1 MTEAHAPR
9 DLPWFAVEYAA
20 GLLDELRAPAEV
32 RRPALDA
39 RHPDLDWAA
48 SGAMALTG
56 FPDGPPLLAP
66 APLASAACAAVAALA
81 AVATSEGL
89 PGHER
94 LREIDGGA
102 LLGERAA
109 LSGFSRQGRSSP
121 GGSCHLLRSRDGW
134 IAVNL
139 ARADDISLLP
149 AWLGAGDVS
158 DVLAFVNRRARTR
171 DSAELVAAAREL
183 GLPVAEAAR
192 PLAHPPS
199 WYRIDVQS
207 APRRTPRSKRPLVV
221 DLSALWAGPLATHLL
236 SLAGARVI
244 KVESTRRPDG
254 ARRGPRAFYDLL
266 NAGKESVAL
275 DFTANDARRTLA
287 AILERADIVVEASR
301 PRALA
306 QLGIDAVSLVR
317 SRPGMVWVGITGY
330 GRREPECNR
339 VAFGDDAGA
348 AAGLAMAMCRDGRG
362 DARLKDGPVFCG
374 DAIADPLTGMHA
386 ALAALCAWQQGG
398 GLLLDVNL
406 HDVTAHVLGAGRVY
420 CEGRGFSPLTRSYVA
435 AEDDGRWEV
444 VSATGTQPVLA
455 PRAREVF
462 QRAEELGAHTRL
474 VLEELDTPC

>member
-1 MTEAHAPR
+1 
-9 DLPWFAVEYAA
+9 
-20 GLLDELRAPAEV
+20 
-32 RRPALDA
+32 
-39 RHPDLDWAA
+39 
-48 SGAMALTG
+48 
-56 FPDGPPLLAP
+56 
-66 APLASAACAAVAALA
+66 
-81 AVATSEGL
+81 
-89 PGHER
+89 
-94 LREIDGGA
+94 
-102 LLGERAA
+102 
-109 LSGFSRQGRSSP
+109 
-121 GGSCHLLRSRDGW
+121 
-134 IAVNL
+134 
-139 ARADDISLLP
+139 
-149 AWLGAGDVS
+149 
-158 DVLAFVNRRARTR
+158 
-171 DSAELVAAAREL
+171 
-183 GLPVAEAAR
+183 
-192 PLAHPPS
+192 
-199 WYRIDVQS
+199 
-207 APRRTPRSKRPLVV
+207 
-221 DLSALWAGPLATHLL
+221 LWAGPLATHLL

-244 KVESTRRPDG
+244 KGESTRRPDG

-455 PRAREVF
+455 PRAREVS

-474 VLEELDTPC
+474 VLEELGTPC